1 MEIEVVSKNALNKL
15 FSIIKENGIILKNNN
30 FFIFSDKKEMDIFIS
45 YLARYFFTNTL
56 YKFNKKNNL
65 TPPAMN
71 YMKKDFTGL
80 LYIRKKI
87 IHYLRSG
94 NSIINIEDFIKFNL
108 TDIENIY
115 NDLLI
120 KLNSD
125 SIKNEI
131 NKMFGKQQEQKNKLE
146 IAFMY
151 NFEIDKFYFIVKE
164 QKNKVLAEF
173 NNDNYKS
180 FIKFIKQIQCKNIFI
195 TGPINYNVLNMI
207 YTDLLLNDLYE
218 INFILPKGGK

>member
-56 YKFNKKNNL
+56 YKFNKKSNL

-115 NDLLI
+115 NNLLI

-151 NFEIDKFYFIVKE
+151 NFGIDKFYFIVKE